1 VCACRYELAF
11 DAPVPPAVL
20 PGQRR
25 RLDAAQLVVSAEG
38 RTRVRALVA
47 ASLQL
52 DGSRTRVRR
61 VSERLVADPLAVTAS
76 IAHFELLNAR
86 SVALS
91 ADAAP
96 PLLREP
102 AAYWVC
108 AQWLTPRWHVSHTA
122 GAERLLCSSA
132 PCGHAFGQT
141 ALRAMMRI
149 ELEEIRRRS
158 ASDESAVLDGGA
170 DGVSDEA
177 FEAQFRAYILRIFL
191 LGFAPPLVAFGLAKL
206 LRAAAE
212 VMAT

>member
-1 VCACRYELAF
+1 MCACRYELAF

-102 AAYWVC
+102 AAYW
-108 AQWLTPRWHVSHTA
+108 
-122 GAERLLCSSA
+122 
-132 PCGHAFGQT
+132 T

-212 VMAT
+212 VVAT